1 MGNRSL
7 YNQLAIRDMVS
18 SDSLGSLLST
28 LLNILG
34 FTLLIEAIG
43 MFAIWFSI
51 HDSMDMTLKE
61 ELAFSAFHAVSAF
74 CNAGFS
80 TLSEGLVNPI
90 IGRSHNLL
98 FIFIAI
104 LVIFG
109 GIGYPILVNIKNVI
123 LLRIRRMWRYMKTR
137 KWENDTSHLF
147 SLNSRI
153 VLITTFILLVAG
165 TLIMLILEWDH
176 AFAGMTDAE
185 KWTHAFFQSVSPRS
199 VGFSSVDL
207 TNLRI
212 QSVLVYILFMWI
224 GGGAQST
231 AGGIKVNAF
240 AVIVLNLYAILRG
253 TSRVEVMGRELS
265 PDSIRRANATMV
277 MSLGTIFLFIIIL
290 TLLEPEMSLLT
301 ITFECFSA
309 IATVGASLNATS
321 LFGDDSKI
329 LLAVLMFVGRV
340 GLITLMLGLIKQKK
354 NTKYRYP
361 SDDIIIN

>member
-1 MGNRSL
+1 
-7 YNQLAIRDMVS
+7 
-18 SDSLGSLLST
+18 
-28 LLNILG
+28 
-34 FTLLIEAIG
+34 
-43 MFAIWFSI
+43 
-51 HDSMDMTLKE
+51 
-61 ELAFSAFHAVSAF
+61 
-74 CNAGFS
+74 
-80 TLSEGLVNPI
+80 
-90 IGRSHNLL
+90 
-98 FIFIAI
+98 
-104 LVIFG
+104 
-109 GIGYPILVNIKNVI
+109 
-123 LLRIRRMWRYMKTR
+123 
-137 KWENDTSHLF
+137 
-147 SLNSRI
+147 
-153 VLITTFILLVAG
+153 
-165 TLIMLILEWDH
+165 
-176 AFAGMTDAE
+176 
-185 KWTHAFFQSVSPRS
+185 
-199 VGFSSVDL
+199 
-207 TNLRI
+207 
-212 QSVLVYILFMWI
+212 MWI

>member
-185 KWTHAFFQSVSPRS
+185 KWTHAFFQSVSP
-199 VGFSSVDL
+199 
-207 TNLRI
+207 
-212 QSVLVYILFMWI
+212 
-224 GGGAQST
+224 
-231 AGGIKVNAF
+231 
-240 AVIVLNLYAILRG
+240 
-253 TSRVEVMGRELS
+253 
-265 PDSIRRANATMV
+265 PD
-277 MSLGTIFLFIIIL
+277 
-290 TLLEPEMSLLT
+290 P
-301 ITFECFSA
+301 
-309 IATVGASLNATS
+309 
-321 LFGDDSKI
+321 
-329 LLAVLMFVGRV
+329 
-340 GLITLMLGLIKQKK
+340 
-354 NTKYRYP
+354 
-361 SDDIIIN
+361 